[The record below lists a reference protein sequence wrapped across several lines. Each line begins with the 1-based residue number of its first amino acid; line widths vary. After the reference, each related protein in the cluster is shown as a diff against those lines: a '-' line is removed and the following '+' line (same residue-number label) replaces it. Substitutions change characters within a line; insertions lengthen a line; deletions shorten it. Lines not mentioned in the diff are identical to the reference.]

1 MLRKPIVLLC
11 NAVVVLASLL
21 LAQSAHAQRN
31 GERERW
37 LVLHCGA
44 LLAVPPRPALANATV
59 VVKGGRIDQILPGLV
74 EASRIEGADQAEV
87 QTVDLSD
94 RFVLPGLI
102 DSHTHITSE
111 YSAGS
116 RLRRVTESDADAA
129 IRSVE
134 YARRTL
140 AAGFTTVRDL
150 GSGGDAA
157 FALRDA
163 ISRGTVVGPRILVAG
178 EAITP
183 TGGHGDGTLGYRD
196 DLFGVPGPLEGV
208 ADGPIA
214 ARQAVRAQVKRGAD
228 VIKLT
233 ATGGVLSNTDSGT
246 DQQFFGDELEAIVKA
261 ATLLGRRVAA
271 HAHGAAGINAALRAR
286 VNSIE
291 HGTYLNATSIA
302 LFKETGAFL
311 VPTVIAGKTVAERA
325 RTPGFFPPPVRVKAL
340 RVGPQIQDAL
350 RRAHAG
356 GVRIAFGTDSG
367 VSPHGENAREF
378 QYMVEAGMTELE
390 SIAAATVNA
399 AELLGLSREIGTI
412 EPGKAADLIATARN
426 PLIDI
431 TELQRVVFVMKDG
444 VIHKPSSGAPR

>member
-1 MLRKPIVLLC
+1 MFARIVPLL
-11 NAVVVLASLL
+11 LLLL
-21 LAQSAHAQRN
+21 LAAAPALAQRN
-31 GERERW
+31 GQRERW

-44 LLAVPPRPALANATV
+44 LLANPPAPALANATV
-59 VVKGGRIDQILPGLV
+59 VVKRGRIDQVLPGLV
-74 EASRIEGADQAEV
+74 DANSLDGAGDADV

-111 YSAGS
+111 YTADV
-116 RLRRVTESDADAA
+116 RLRRVQESDADAA
-129 IRSVE
+129 LRGVE

-140 AAGFTTVRDL
+140 LAGFTTIRNV
-150 GSGGDAA
+150 GSGADAA

-163 ISRGTVVGPRILVAG
+163 IARGTLPGPRILVAG
-178 EAITP
+178 ESITP
-183 TGGHGDGTLGYRD
+183 TGGHSDGTLGYRE
-196 DLFGVPGPLEGV
+196 DLFDTPGAAQGV
-208 ADGPIA
+208 ADGPVG

-228 VIKLT
+228 LIKLT
-233 ATGGVLSNTDSGT
+233 ATGGVLSNTAAGT
-246 DQQFFGDELEAIVKA
+246 DLQFFRDEIEAIV
-261 ATLLGRRVAA
+261 ATARLLGRKVAA
-271 HAHGAAGINAALRAR
+271 HAHGATGINAALQAG
-286 VNSIE
+286 VDSIE
-291 HGTYLNATSIA
+291 HGTYLNARSIA
-302 LFKETGAFL
+302 LFNEKGAFL
-311 VPTVIAGKTVAERA
+311 VPTVIAGKTVAQRA
-325 RTPGFFPPPVRVKAL
+325 RIPGFFPPPVRVKAL

-399 AELLGLSREIGTI
+399 AELLGLSHEIGSI

-426 PLIDI
+426 PLIDV
-431 TELQRVVFVMKDG
+431 TELERVVFVMRGG
-444 VIHKPSSGAPR
+444 VIHKPGSGAAP